1 MKRIL
6 VCVSALYVGLV
17 ASADVIVMKSG
28 AQFIGTVKHIE
39 GGTIDFASDDV
50 GDIKIKQ
57 DNVVSM
63 TTDKANPVEF
73 NDKHVETGV
82 VGRDE
87 KGFTLDGDALDM
99 GKVKSVNP
107 TPETWHGSLNLS
119 ATAARGNTVSE
130 SVSLFADLARRWEKD
145 RLTGSAAYN
154 FAQSGDSKEDKQKT
168 SNRFELQAQ
177 EDHFWTSM
185 FYSYINGKYEYDR
198 IMNLDYRY
206 RIGLGLG
213 VQWLEGRAFENF
225 GKWSFN
231 QEAGLTWVKERYA
244 SSLDDDYWA
253 FRYAH
258 HLAWDPNWIEGFNF
272 THNFEYLPELSDWEE
287 NYIIDSDVGFTYA
300 FRANWQL
307 LGKIEWDYKSKVG
320 AGTKHS
326 DLRYMLGVGYKW

>member
-6 VCVSALYVGLV
+6 VCVSALYMGLV

-28 AQFIGTVKHIE
+28 AKFIGTVKHIE
-39 GGTIDFASDDV
+39 GGTIDFASEDV

-73 NDKHVETGV
+73 NDKHIETGV

-107 TPETWHGSLNLS
+107 TPEAWHGSFNLS

-130 SVSLFADLARRWEKD
+130 SVSLFADIARRWEKD

-168 SNRFELQAQ
+168 ANRFEIQAQ

-185 FYSYINGKYEYDR
+185 LYSYVNGKYEYDR

-206 RIGLGLG
+206 RVGLGLG
-213 VQWLEGRAFENF
+213 LQWLEGRAFENL
-225 GKWSFN
+225 GKWSFS
-231 QEAGLTWVKERYA
+231 QEAGLTWVKERYT
-244 SSLDDDYWA
+244 SSLDDDYLA

>member
-6 VCVSALYVGLV
+6 ICASAFCMAAA

-28 AQFIGTVKHIE
+28 AKFIGTVKHIE

-57 DNVVSM
+57 DNVASM

-73 NDKHVETGV
+73 NDKRIETGV
-82 VGRDE
+82 VAKGE
-87 KGFTLDGDALDM
+87 GGFTLDGKDLNM
-99 GKVKSVNP
+99 GEVKSVVP

-119 ATAARGNTVSE
+119 ASAARGNSVSE
-130 SVSLFADLARRWEKD
+130 SVAVFGDIARRWEKD

-154 FAQSGDSKEDKQKT
+154 FAQSGDNKEDKQKT
-168 SNRFELQAQ
+168 ANRFEIQAQ
-177 EDHFWTSM
+177 EDHFWTSL

-206 RIGLGLG
+206 RVGVGLGL
-213 VQWLEGRAFENF
+213 QWLEGRAFENL
-225 GKWSFN
+225 GKWSFS
-231 QEAGLTWVKERYA
+231 QEAGITWVKERYK
-244 SSLDDDYWA
+244 SSLDDDYAA

-272 THNFEYLPELSDWEE
+272 THNFEYLPELSDWAD
-287 NYIIDSDVGFTYA
+287 NYLIDSDVGFTYA

-307 LGKIEWDYKSKVG
+307 IGKIEWDYKSKVG

-326 DLRYMLGVGYKW
+326 DLRYLLGVGYKW

>member
-6 VCVSALYVGLV
+6 VCVSALYMGLV

-28 AQFIGTVKHIE
+28 AKFIGTVKHIE
-39 GGTIDFASDDV
+39 GGTIDFASEDV

-99 GKVKSVNP
+99 AKVKSVNP
-107 TPETWHGSLNLS
+107 TPEAWHGSVNLS
-119 ATAARGNTVSE
+119 ATATRGNTVSE
-130 SVSLFADLARRWEKD
+130 SVSVFADIARRWEKD

-154 FAQSGDSKEDKQKT
+154 FAQSGDSKETKQKT

-177 EDHFWTSM
+177 EDHFWSSM
-185 FYSYINGKYEYDR
+185 IYSYINGKYEYDR

-206 RIGLGLG
+206 RFGAGLGI
-213 VQWLEGRAFENF
+213 QWLEGRAFENL

-231 QEAGLTWVKERYA
+231 QEAGLSWVKERYK
-244 SSLDDDYWA
+244 STLDDDYLA

-258 HLAWDPNWIEGFNF
+258 HLAWDPDWISGFNF
-272 THNFEYLPELSDWEE
+272 THNFEYIPELSDWQE

-326 DLRYMLGVGYKW
+326 DLRYILGLGYKW

>member
-1 MKRIL
+1 M
-6 VCVSALYVGLV
+6 
-17 ASADVIVMKSG
+17 
-28 AQFIGTVKHIE
+28 
-39 GGTIDFASDDV
+39 
-50 GDIKIKQ
+50 
-57 DNVVSM
+57 
-63 TTDKANPVEF
+63 
-73 NDKHVETGV
+73 
-82 VGRDE
+82 
-87 KGFTLDGDALDM
+87 
-99 GKVKSVNP
+99 
-107 TPETWHGSLNLS
+107 
-119 ATAARGNTVSE
+119 
-130 SVSLFADLARRWEKD
+130 SLFADIARRWEKD

-168 SNRFELQAQ
+168 SNRFEIQAQ

-206 RIGLGLG
+206 RVGAGLGI
-213 VQWLEGRAFENF
+213 QWLEGRAFENL
-225 GKWSFN
+225 GKWSFS
-231 QEAGLTWVKERYA
+231 QEAGLTWVKERYT
-244 SSLDDDYWA
+244 SSLDDDYLA